1 MADGDIT
8 QNLLDE
14 LGLRLEDADEVKF
27 TQEAKLEAL
36 NKAQLRLSQ
45 LLHDGYLTELEKVD
59 SDVDVTSEGIINLD
73 SINTN
78 GNGILRGG
86 EGIIRVQ
93 VDIGGHGGASLKWAT
108 EIELRDIK
116 KTQNTFLAG
125 SNTNPLYYVFQKQ
138 IKIIITTY
146 IGTKANVYYL
156 QIPPTMATNVD
167 PIINPSLRHLM
178 LDLAES
184 DCWKM
189 DNKHDRA
196 TVARNSAFEE
206 IKVLNERYTI
216 PEGIGTNNRK

>member
-1 MADGDIT
+1 MAAGAIT

-27 TQEAKLEAL
+27 TKEAKLEAL

-59 SDVDVTSEGIINLD
+59 SGLDASTQGIINLETLN
-73 SINTN
+73 S
-78 GNGILRGG
+78 GHGILRGG

-146 IGTKANVYYL
+146 IGTTANVYYL
-156 QIPPTMATNVD
+156 QIPPTMAINVD